1 MRICSAT
8 NYLAAATLYKKVSVE
23 ATEAAIAQT
32 KALEAERE
40 NLMAFSFADEAG
52 AKDQASR
59 KARMKARLAK
69 CRCCRWGSPKFY
81 QLIMNDIPLI
91 LCLPFAYLFGLLD
104 PVNFLVGMTLTALDL
119 AFMLFYLS
127 YDEELSIDA

>member
-1 MRICSAT
+1 MT
-8 NYLAAATLYKKVSVE
+8 YN
-23 ATEAAIAQT
+23 
-32 KALEAERE
+32 
-40 NLMAFSFADEAG
+40 FADEDGTKNKAT
-52 AKDQASR
+52 R

-81 QLIMNDIPLI
+81 QMIMNDIPLI

-104 PVNFLVGMTLTALDL
+104 PVNFIVGLTLTTLDL